1 MKKSLKFG
9 VKIGVKFVILYNK
22 NYYTVFSISQNRQ
35 ISPKSFIF
43 LGDKNA
49 TIFVKEAKV
58 QIKHRIY
65 ENTLYVVLSG
75 ELDENSAY
83 NARTNLDEIFD
94 MPKFKQII
102 IDLSELD
109 FMDSTGI
116 GVLIGRYKRMKD
128 KQIPIFICNPSTH
141 AERIFKMTGLYD
153 IMPRI
158 S

>member
-1 MKKSLKFG
+1 M
-9 VKIGVKFVILYNK
+9 
-22 NYYTVFSISQNRQ
+22 
-35 ISPKSFIF
+35 
-43 LGDKNA
+43 
-49 TIFVKEAKV
+49 

-75 ELDENSAY
+75 ELDEHSAY
-83 NARTNLDEIFD
+83 NARIGLDEIFD

-128 KQIPIFICNPSTH
+128 KNIPIFICNPSSH

-153 IMPRI
+153 IMPKI